1 MLKLDKISKKAG
13 VFTLSDIDFEIGN
26 GDYFFL
32 IGQSGSGKTM
42 ILEIIAGIIKP
53 DSGNLILNGN
63 SIISLPPQKRNIGI
77 VYQKPS
83 LFPHMTVGENIAY
96 PLKIRKYSKNLIGE
110 KINFL
115 ADETGISHILH
126 RRTDNLSGGEMQR
139 VSIAR
144 TLATDP
150 DILLLDEPFSS
161 IDVQLKNGLM
171 SLLRKLNQNNLTI
184 IQVTHDYEEALALAN
199 KIAIIENGK
208 IIQSGDPLVI
218 FNNPGSKFV
227 ADFIGINNYFRGKI
241 SDSSEI
247 EGLRSFETSGI
258 NFYVNTVED
267 TGSGGYLIIPP
278 DIITLSP
285 EKLNSSAINNFS
297 GTVTDF
303 YRTKSGVEIKVN
315 IGVEM
320 TVKVSDYSFQRLQ
333 IAVGKSVW
341 LSFKANSVH
350 FIKK

>member
-1 MLKLDKISKKAG
+1 MLKLDKICKKAG
-13 VFTLSDIDFEIGN
+13 AFMLSDVDFEIGK

-32 IGQSGSGKTM
+32 IGQSGSGKTL

-53 DSGNLILNGN
+53 DSGDLILNGN

-83 LFPHMTVGENIAY
+83 LFPHMTVWENIAY
-96 PLKIRKYSKNLIGE
+96 PLKIRKYTKNQIRD
-110 KINFL
+110 KISIL
-115 ADETGISHILH
+115 AEETGISHILH

-150 DILLLDEPFSS
+150 EILLLDEPFSS

-171 SLLRKLNQNNLTI
+171 SLLRKLNQKKLTI

-199 KIAIIENGK
+199 KLAIIESGK
-208 IIQSGDPLVI
+208 IIQSGDPLIV

-241 SDSSEI
+241 SDLSGI

-258 NFYVNTVED
+258 KIYINSVED
-267 TGSGGYLIIPP
+267 SGSAGYLIIPP
-278 DIITLSP
+278 ETITLSE

-303 YRTKSGVEIKVN
+303 FQAKSGVEIKVN

-350 FIKK
+350 FVKK